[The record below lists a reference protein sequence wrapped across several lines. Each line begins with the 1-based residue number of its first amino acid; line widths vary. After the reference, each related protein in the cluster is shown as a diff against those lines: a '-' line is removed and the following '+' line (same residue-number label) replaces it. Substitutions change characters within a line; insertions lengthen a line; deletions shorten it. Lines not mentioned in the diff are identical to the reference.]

1 MIIGIDH
8 GFYAVK
14 GAHVAFPSGLTV
26 YDYEPYTMQNVLQ
39 YEGKYYVC
47 GTGRQALL
55 KDKTVNDNY
64 YLLTMAALAQEIR
77 NRKAENQMEVI
88 LAAGLPLSGFGR
100 EKRAFRNY
108 LLRDHQPLCFQ

>member
-1 MIIGIDH
+1 MPMIIGIDH

-14 GAHVAFPSGLTV
+14 GAHVAFPSGLAV

-64 YLLTMAALAQEIR
+64 YYKLIRVLT
-77 NRKAENQMEVI
+77 
-88 LAAGLPLSGFGR
+88 
-100 EKRAFRNY
+100 
-108 LLRDHQPLCFQ
+108 